1 MRAYFFSLIVLCI
14 VLVMDIIGLN
24 GLYVSFP
31 PYDIFM
37 HILGGIGIGLALCAA
52 VRLHGSKIIH
62 KYRVIIIGVLF
73 VGIIWELFEMYYDIT
88 GEPLWSTPY
97 YIDTAK
103 DLIDDIIGGGIAV
116 YLCLRNLK

>member
-1 MRAYFFSLIVLCI
+1 MRAYFYSFIVLCL

-24 GLYVSFP
+24 GLYVRFP

-52 VRLHGSKIIH
+52 VALHGGNIVH
-62 KYRVIIIGVLF
+62 KYRIIIIGVLIT
-73 VGIIWELFEMYYDIT
+73 GIIWELFEMYYDIT
-88 GEPLWSTPY
+88 GEPLWSALY
-97 YIDTAK
+97 YIDTVK

-116 YLCLRNLK
+116 YLCRKNLN